1 MNTAL
6 IALIFFVGQ
15 ATDAGKDSEQNK
27 KDLAAKVEAFADK
40 QAASDQFSGSVLV
53 MKGETPVFKKAY
65 GLASKAY
72 QVPNRV
78 DTKFN
83 LGSMNKMFTAVAIVQ
98 LAEKGKLNFTD
109 TLAKNW
115 PDYPNKAAAQKI
127 TIHHLL
133 THSSGLADFFGDE
146 FMKSSRDRFRKIDD
160 FLQLFANKPLLFEP
174 GKRFQ
179 YSNAGFI
186 VLGKLVERISGQDY
200 YEYVRE
206 HIYQPAGMI
215 NTDCFAMDE
224 DTPNLA
230 TGYTRGM
237 FGGASKSRPRKSNIF
252 LHVIRGGPA
261 GGGYS
266 TVEDLAAFARALRD
280 HKLLSAK
287 STELLWSGKIDAGR
301 RGGRYAY
308 GFFDENFDGERI
320 VGHGGGFPGI
330 NAKLDI
336 YLNSGYTVAVMS
348 NYDPPAAEVIAREI
362 RKLILQGASEKIE
375 HARNEK

>member
-1 MNTAL
+1 VNPAL
-6 IALIFFVGQ
+6 IALAFFVSQ
-15 ATDAGKDSEQNK
+15 PADARKVSAQSCKE
-27 KDLAAKVEAFADK
+27 LAAKIEAFVDQK
-40 QAASDQFSGSVLV
+40 AASDQFSGSVLV
-53 MKGETPVFKKAY
+53 MKGQTPVFKKAY
-65 GLASKAY
+65 GFASKAY

-83 LGSMNKMFTAVAIVQ
+83 LGSMNKMFTAVAILQ
-98 LAEKGKLNFTD
+98 LAERGKLKLTD
-109 TLAKNW
+109 TIAKHW
-115 PDYPNKAAAQKI
+115 PDYPNKAAAEKI

-146 FMKSSRDRFRKIDD
+146 FRKSSRDRFQKIND
-160 FLQLFANKPLLFEP
+160 FLPLFVNKPLQFEP

-186 VLGKLVERISGQDY
+186 VLGGLIERISGQDY

-206 HIYQPAGMI
+206 QIYRPAGMS
-215 NTDCFAMDE
+215 NTDCYAMDE

-230 TGYTRGM
+230 IGYTRMLGR
-237 FGGASKSRPRKSNIF
+237 GGHSKARRTNTF

-266 TVEDLAAFARALRD
+266 TVEDLAAFASALRE
-280 HKLLSAK
+280 HKLLNPR
-287 STELLWSGKIDAGR
+287 STELMWSGKIDTGR
-301 RGGRYAY
+301 PDSKYAY
-308 GFFDENFDGERI
+308 GFFDSSYDGQRI

-330 NAKLDI
+330 NSKLDI

-348 NYDPPAAEVIAREI
+348 NYDPPAAEIVSREI
-362 RKLILQGASEKIE
+362 RKLIVHGTGEKT
-375 HARNEK
+375 RVSDSK